1 MAVFAAC
8 PAFASGIQLIYSW
21 ELAAPASFATCKATR
36 RGELLAYTDKPS
48 VFTATLFNR
57 AKEKGGVLIDHSLV
71 LPGALDTTFFA
82 VRGTMKQLV
91 YTMLTLTGVT
101 YQLYDVKP
109 GPITTAVGAFTIP
122 ALISFGVSYFSK
134 GAGSLDVVAVNGSNI
149 TVRVRTYN
157 RKFAPVLDQ
166 QVEAHLQYTTAPAQ
180 SGVAGI
186 IVSNIVMFQDD
197 GKYLRVL
204 NGTDPVN
211 RVPRFNFYKVG
222 RTKLQ
227 PVTSP
232 SLLARLLGDGI
243 GPFVY
248 PVCKDGFF
256 YVYDKTKLQTVAGPF
271 AVPGTSSN
279 DVFGA
284 SWIFAKPVQRSW
296 LAQWFPGLN
305 NITPTAD
312 RITLGVSSVDGYS
325 LRSYR
330 VTAAGARALRRS
342 TGIAGMASCALYG
355 TSFMLVQTNGPG
367 STVHKIAS
375 GSLKEQAAQICA
387 SATPIISA
395 DRYFIDD
402 TMTGIHRKVTAF
414 RF

>member
-8 PAFASGIQLIYSW
+8 PVFASGINLIYSW
-21 ELAAPASFATCKATR
+21 ELEAPAAFATCKATR
-36 RGELLAYTDKPS
+36 RGELLTYIDNPS

-57 AKEKGGVLIDHSLV
+57 AKEKGSVLIDHSLV

-91 YTMLTLTGVT
+91 YSVLTLTGAT

-109 GPITTAVGAFTIP
+109 GPITTAVGAFAIP
-122 ALISFGVSYFSK
+122 ALLSFGVSYFSN
-134 GAGSLDVVAVNGSNI
+134 GAGSLDVIAVNGSNV

-166 QVEAHLQYTTAPAQ
+166 QVEAHLQYTGAQ
-180 SGVAGI
+180 VQAAALGV

-197 GKYLRVL
+197 GNYLRVL

-211 RVPRFNFYKVG
+211 GIPRFNFYKIG
-222 RTKLQ
+222 HTKLL
-227 PVTSP
+227 PVTAP

-248 PVCKDGFF
+248 PVCKDGLF

-271 AVPGTSSN
+271 AIPGTSSN
-279 DVFGA
+279 DVFGT

-305 NITPTAD
+305 NITPAAD
-312 RITLGVSSVDGYS
+312 LITLGVSSTDGYS

-330 VTAAGARALRRS
+330 VTAAGARARQRS
-342 TGIAGMASCALYG
+342 TSMAGMVSCALYG
-355 TSFMLVQTNGPG
+355 KSFMLVQTNGTG

-375 GSLKEQAAQICA
+375 GNLKEQAAQACA

-395 DRYFIDD
+395 DRYFTDD
-402 TMTGIHRKVTAF
+402 SVTGIHHKVTAF
-414 RF
+414 AF